1 MKPPVTESIKCTQFI
16 RNIPLENFR
25 LAGDGRKW
33 QQAARTRKN
42 FLIYLSTW
50 ANGDGT
56 FIGANGID
64 YSPSEKTITRHMNRK
79 TYYRV
84 SEALQQLG
92 LLSWTRKQ
100 THYGRRSFTI
110 HLENHLPDSPRTGD
124 LFKSEQVTYSP
135 RTGDLFAGTHPHDGA
150 VITHPH
156 DGTQSVFPNTAP
168 ANAENSHPLA
178 ADAGTPETSALPIT
192 GAAVADALSDAAAAI
207 AVRPKQP
214 PAGHLPSV
222 QTTGG
227 QAGTLREPAGDEQ
240 HADVDF
246 EIDPMTPE
254 TAKQAKKQSQKEYA
268 IEQSKKFRALPQQVQ
283 DQVNR
288 LRQRCRAEWDYW
300 STHDRLG
307 DAIMDEEDYRLPVF
321 PSPKSGDL
329 LKLVELLERYTESQI
344 LGAWKKFLNRA
355 KGFDELI
362 AVWANFFL
370 EFDDYVEV
378 REPAGAGVAS

>member
-1 MKPPVTESIKCTQFI
+1 MKPPVSESIKCTQFI
-16 RNIPLENFR
+16 RSIPLENFR
-25 LAGDGRKW
+25 LPTDGRKW

-50 ANGDGT
+50 ANGDGM

-84 SEALQQLG
+84 SEALRQLG

-110 HLENHLPDSPRTGD
+110 HLENHLPHSPKTGD
-124 LFKSEQVTYSP
+124 IFKAKHVSDS
-135 RTGDLFAGTHPHDGA
+135 RKTGDLFAGTHPHDGT

-156 DGTQSVFPNTAP
+156 DGTQSVYPITAP
-168 ANAENSHPLA
+168 ENAENPRTDSA
-178 ADAGTPETSALPIT
+178 TAFNTESDAPNQT
-192 GAAVADALSDAAAAI
+192 DAAAGDNLNAAATVFAI
-207 AVRPKQP
+207 LPKGS
-214 PAGHLPSV
+214 PAGNLPS
-222 QTTGG
+222 TPTPSGG
-227 QAGTLREPAGDEQ
+227 MAGSLRDSREEQ
-240 HADVDF
+240 HA
-246 EIDPMTPE
+246 EIDVSVAPMTEE
-254 TAKQAKKQSQKEYA
+254 TPRQIQKASQKDYA
-268 IEQSKKFRALPQQVQ
+268 IDKAKEFRKLPQSIRNQVS
-283 DQVNR
+283 R
-288 LRQRCRAEWDYW
+288 LRKRCRDEWDYH
-300 STHDRLG
+300 SSHDRLG
-307 DAIMDEEDYRLPVF
+307 DAITDEEDYRLPVF
-321 PSPKSGDL
+321 PAPKSGDL
-329 LKLVELLERYTESQI
+329 LKLVELLKTCTESQI

-378 REPAGAGVAS
+378 KQTVAGDAA